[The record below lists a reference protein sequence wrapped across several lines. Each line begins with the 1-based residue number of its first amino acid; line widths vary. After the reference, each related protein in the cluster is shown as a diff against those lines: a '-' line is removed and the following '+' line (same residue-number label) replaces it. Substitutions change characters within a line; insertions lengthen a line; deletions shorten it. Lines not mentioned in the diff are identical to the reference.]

1 MVKNTVADLGLDEE
15 SAEAEIVPLDAQQ
28 AQALEAAQPQL
39 SPWRSWLGQVALGL
53 VLVLLA
59 ALMQRQ
65 SWVLS
70 ALLGVLAVCLPQL
83 VLVAMVG
90 QKTGQFPAPVWLS
103 RLLMW
108 ELVKW
113 VLTLAILLAA
123 AKWVRGVSWLVLLA
137 TFIITIKAGWV
148 SVLIQLLAVK
158 KQSTG
163 GLNE

>member
-1 MVKNTVADLGLDEE
+1 MVKNTVADPWLDEE
-15 SAEAEIVPLDAQQ
+15 PAEVEIVPLDAQQ
-28 AQALEAAQPQL
+28 AQALEAAQPRL
-39 SPWRSWLGQVALGL
+39 SSWHGWLAQVLLGVA
-53 VLVLLA
+53 LVLLA
-59 ALMQRQ
+59 ALAQRQ
-65 SWVLS
+65 SWAAS
-70 ALLGVLAVCLPQL
+70 ALMGVLAVCLPQL

-123 AKWVRGVSWLVLLA
+123 AKWVRDVSWLVLLA